1 MDYGI
6 NSSNLGSTIC
16 RKLSRKENWLGFV
29 IIVAR
34 KGNNAAKIK

>member
-1 MDYGI
+1 MGYGI
-6 NSSNLGSTIC
+6 NFCNLSSTIC

-29 IIVAR
+29 VIVAR